1 MRQIDINSFAGGAG
15 IDRGSIKGSEKHLA
29 ALMNEILGEIKI
41 VQEVTE
47 DATGGL
53 TIFDGDAPCAF
64 EVLDVIVQARTSNG
78 GGSMKLTNGSN
89 DITDAIACVTDKVIG
104 RAGTIDNAYSEIP
117 VDGSLVIVSNGAA
130 DRALVTII
138 VRKSS

>member
-29 ALMNEILGEIKI
+29 SLMNEILGEIKI
-41 VQEVTE
+41 VKEITV
-47 DATGGL
+47 DATGGIK
-53 TIFDGDAPCAF
+53 IFDSNAPCAF
-64 EVLDVIVQARTSNG
+64 EVLDVIVQARVSNG
-78 GGSMKLTNGSN
+78 SGSMKLTNGSN
-89 DITDAIACVTDKVIG
+89 DITNAIACVTDKVIA
-104 RAGTIDNAYSEIP
+104 RAGTIDNDYSEIAK
-117 VDGSLVIVSNGAA
+117 DGSLVIVANGAA